1 MIPLFLCISV
11 VVEFNLRK
19 KFNNR
24 HPQIV
29 AMVLKSKF
37 NYIDNCYENILTK
50 TLQVYVCTK
59 VNSPVGFFNID
70 ILVAECGSPDA
81 RQTQL

>member
-1 MIPLFLCISV
+1 MIIPLFLCISV

-37 NYIDNCYENILTK
+37 NYIDNCYE
-50 TLQVYVCTK
+50 
-59 VNSPVGFFNID
+59 D
-70 ILVAECGSPDA
+70 ISL
-81 RQTQL
+81 